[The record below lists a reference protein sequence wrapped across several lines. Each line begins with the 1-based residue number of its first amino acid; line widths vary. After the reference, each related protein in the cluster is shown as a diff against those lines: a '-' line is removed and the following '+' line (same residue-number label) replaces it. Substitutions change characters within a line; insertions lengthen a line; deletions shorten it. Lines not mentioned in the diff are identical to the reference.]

1 MAVFLLVMVNEMRW
15 RAVAVAVVAVLVA
28 SQASRLGMRSGAEP
42 PSYRLAEVWLAARSK
57 VVKLN
62 FV

>member
-15 RAVAVAVVAVLVA
+15 RAVAVVLVA
-28 SQASRLGMRSGAEP
+28 SQASHLGMRPGAEP
-42 PSYRLAEVWLAARSK
+42 PSYRLAELWLAARSK